1 MAYIYKKNIA
11 NRNNYGAYRSTS
23 KIKYIVIH
31 FTANDGDKDEN
42 NGKYF
47 KNNIVRASAHYF
59 VDSDSVT
66 QSVPD
71 NYIAWSVGDT
81 RYSNYKETGG
91 ASYYGKCTNT
101 NSISIELCDDVKN
114 GKIYPSAKT
123 IANAIE
129 LTEKLMKQYNVPK
142 SRVIRHFDVSGKY
155 CPGYWSGT
163 KAKNKKWETE
173 FWNKLNLDSSAKKST
188 VKKSTPYVVTVTNPS
203 LNVRAGAGVDYKI
216 VDTVK
221 KGEAFTIIATKK
233 VGLSTW
239 GKLKSGIGWI
249 NLKYTKK
256 VK

>member
-1 MAYIYKKNIA
+1 MAYTYKKNIA
-11 NRNNYGAYRSTS
+11 NRNNYGAKRSTS

-31 FTANDGDKDEN
+31 FTANDGDRDEN

-47 KNNIVRASAHYF
+47 ANNIVRASAHYF

-71 NYIAWSVGDT
+71 NYVAWSVGGS

-91 ASYYGKCTNT
+91 ATYYNKVTNT

-142 SRVIRHFDVSGKY
+142 SRVIRHFDVNGKL
-155 CPGYWSGT
+155 CPAYWSGT

-173 FWNKLNLDSSAKKST
+173 FWDKLNLDKSAKKST
-188 VKKSTPYVVTVTNPS
+188 VKKSTPYTVEITTTP
-203 LNVRAGAGVDYKI
+203 LMVRAGAGADYK
-216 VDTVK
+216 VVTSVK
-221 KGEAFTIIATKK
+221 KGEVYTIIATKK
-233 VGLSTW
+233 VGMSTW
-239 GKLKSGIGWI
+239 GKLKSGVGWI
-249 NLKYTKK
+249 NLKYSKK